1 MVNAKS
7 NALEIVS
14 RTEIEFITEYYWGY
28 AKVSDTKTNEY
39 EVTRPKWEKYN
50 VIDYDISVDFGESYG
65 ENFKFL
71 NNLKPTSVMLAEGSE
86 ITVENKKT
94 IKNVC

>member
-28 AKVSDTKTNEY
+28 AKVSDTITNEY
-39 EVTRPKWEKYN
+39 EVTHPK
-50 VIDYDISVDFGESYG
+50 
-65 ENFKFL
+65 
-71 NNLKPTSVMLAEGSE
+71 
-86 ITVENKKT
+86 
-94 IKNVC
+94 